1 MTRRAYRAA
10 IGRALGGCKRAACG
24 RPGPL
29 PEERGAERS
38 GADSGAMG
46 KAAAV
51 VLVTLVALLGLAQ
64 ADLTPKVQVYS
75 RFPASAGTKNVLNC
89 FAAGFHPPKISITL
103 MKDGVP
109 MEGAQYS
116 DMSFNDDW
124 TFQRLVHADFTPSS
138 GSTYACKVEH
148 ETLKEP
154 QVYKWDPEF

>member
-1 MTRRAYRAA
+1 
-10 IGRALGGCKRAACG
+10 
-24 RPGPL
+24 
-29 PEERGAERS
+29 
-38 GADSGAMG
+38 
-46 KAAAV
+46 
-51 VLVTLVALLGLAQ
+51 
-64 ADLTPKVQVYS
+64 
-75 RFPASAGTKNVLNC
+75 
-89 FAAGFHPPKISITL
+89 

-154 QVYKWDPEF
+154 QVYKWGTAAPSSPRRCPSCAAERPRP

>member
-1 MTRRAYRAA
+1 
-10 IGRALGGCKRAACG
+10 
-24 RPGPL
+24 
-29 PEERGAERS
+29 
-38 GADSGAMG
+38 MG
-46 KAAAV
+46 KAAV
-51 VLVTLVALLGLAQ
+51 MLVALVALLGLAQ

-89 FAAGFHPPKISITL
+89 FASGFHPPKISITL

-124 TFQRLVHADFTPSS
+124 SFQRLVYADFTPSS
-138 GSTYACKVEH
+138 DAVYTCKVEH